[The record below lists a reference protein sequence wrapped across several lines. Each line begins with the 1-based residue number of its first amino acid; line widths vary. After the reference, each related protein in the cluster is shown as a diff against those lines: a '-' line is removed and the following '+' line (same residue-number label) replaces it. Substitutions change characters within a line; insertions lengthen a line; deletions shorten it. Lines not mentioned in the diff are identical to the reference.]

1 MVYQPAHINSETFE
15 LLRSPYYTPSAS
27 LRSAAPSEREPGMG
41 AYHSTSRP
49 ETVGLRAIFIAPT
62 KGVFRSSG
70 LYPSNANKKIPVP
83 KEILGT
89 RTEWIFCGTTLF
101 AAGAATSCRRQHVRC
116 LITPALRQ
124 KILSGCCSPCPRRP
138 ICRLAYRPALS
149 YAGLSVGAT
158 PALLPPHR
166 FLNSLFLTIPHH
178 SRFVNRFFNYA
189 PGWFPYV
196 GALAHPA
203 SLLRWKPEGFQGGE
217 IFRVP

>member
-1 MVYQPAHINSETFE
+1 
-15 LLRSPYYTPSAS
+15 
-27 LRSAAPSEREPGMG
+27 MG
-41 AYHSTSRP
+41 AYHSTGCLRNRGVSGDFHRPYENSEILTFHHSSQYTPSVSRSLDSS
-49 ETVGLRAIFIAPT
+49 LREGAGNGTPQ
-62 KGVFRSSG
+62 
-70 LYPSNANKKIPVP
+70 NANKKIPVP

-124 KILSGCCSPCPRRP
+124 KILSECCSPCPRRP

-166 FLNSLFLTIPHH
+166 FRI
-178 SRFVNRFFNYA
+178 
-189 PGWFPYV
+189 
-196 GALAHPA
+196 
-203 SLLRWKPEGFQGGE
+203 
-217 IFRVP
+217 

>member
-1 MVYQPAHINSETFE
+1 MPTISTPAHFDSVIFE
-15 LLRSPYYTPSAS
+15 RLRSSKYTPSVSHSLDSS
-27 LRSAAPSEREPGMG
+27 LREG
-41 AYHSTSRP
+41 AGNGCVPFNRVLAKAEGCGRFSSPLRRAVSIHRGCTP
-49 ETVGLRAIFIAPT
+49 E
-62 KGVFRSSG
+62 
-70 LYPSNANKKIPVP
+70 NANKKIPVP

-124 KILSGCCSPCPRRP
+124 KILSECCSPCPRRP

-166 FLNSLFLTIPHH
+166 FRI
-178 SRFVNRFFNYA
+178 
-189 PGWFPYV
+189 
-196 GALAHPA
+196 
-203 SLLRWKPEGFQGGE
+203 
-217 IFRVP
+217 

>member
-1 MVYQPAHINSETFE
+1 MRWCVNRWRGGTIGVHS
-15 LLRSPYYTPSAS
+15 LSLAS
-27 LRSAAPSEREPGMG
+27 LDSSLREGAGNGCIPFNRVLAKTEGYGRFSSPLRKLRNFNISPFIVGHSLSLAFARQLPQGGSRERD
-41 AYHSTSRP
+41 
-49 ETVGLRAIFIAPT
+49 
-62 KGVFRSSG
+62 
-70 LYPSNANKKIPVP
+70 PSNANKKIPVP

-124 KILSGCCSPCPRRP
+124 KILSECCSPCPRRP

-166 FLNSLFLTIPHH
+166 FRI
-178 SRFVNRFFNYA
+178 
-189 PGWFPYV
+189 
-196 GALAHPA
+196 
-203 SLLRWKPEGFQGGE
+203 
-217 IFRVP
+217 

>member
-1 MVYQPAHINSETFE
+1 MALKFLSGYVH
-15 LLRSPYYTPSAS
+15 RSTLPQSRI
-27 LRSAAPSEREPGMG
+27 RSTAPSEREPGMG
-41 AYHSTSRP
+41 AYHSTGYSLRRKGAGDFHRPYEGSECFPFRHSTCRP
-49 ETVGLRAIFIAPT
+49 ETVGFRAIFIAPT
-62 KGVFRSSG
+62 KGVFHSSG
-70 LYPSNANKKIPVP
+70 LYPQNANKKIPVP

-124 KILSGCCSPCPRRP
+124 KILSECCSPCPRRP

-166 FLNSLFLTIPHH
+166 FRI
-178 SRFVNRFFNYA
+178 
-189 PGWFPYV
+189 
-196 GALAHPA
+196 
-203 SLLRWKPEGFQGGE
+203 
-217 IFRVP
+217 

>member
-1 MVYQPAHINSETFE
+1 MEQTYTFTIQPSM
-15 LLRSPYYTPSAS
+15 LKPSGCGRLVA
-27 LRSAAPSEREPGMG
+27 
-41 AYHSTSRP
+41 
-49 ETVGLRAIFIAPT
+49 APT
-62 KGVFRSSG
+62 KAQNVFHFAIQRAARKPWGCGRFSSPLRKAVSIHRG
-70 LYPSNANKKIPVP
+70 CTPQNANKKIPVP

-124 KILSGCCSPCPRRP
+124 KILSECCSPCPRRP

-166 FLNSLFLTIPHH
+166 FRI
-178 SRFVNRFFNYA
+178 
-189 PGWFPYV
+189 
-196 GALAHPA
+196 
-203 SLLRWKPEGFQGGE
+203 
-217 IFRVP
+217 